1 MSAVPFDLASVCSR
15 FAPDFEPPKD
25 LMAAHYLDFERPI
38 AELEAKIDEL
48 SRLSETS
55 GHGAFDA
62 EIAAMRARVTDLRVE
77 TYGRLDAWQKTQI
90 ARHPERPHFVDYLG
104 GLIEEFVELR
114 GDRAFADDQAILGGL
129 GRFRGR
135 PVMVIGQ
142 EKGHDT
148 TTRIKHNFGAAR
160 PEGYR
165 KAVRLMDLAER
176 FNLPVLSFIDT
187 GGAYP
192 GIDSEERGVAE
203 AIARGIERG
212 LTLGVPMIATIT
224 GEGMSGGAIGVGA
237 ANRVI
242 ILEHAIYA
250 VISPEGCAS
259 ILLRDRAMAEGAAK
273 AMKITAQDLLQLKI
287 VDRIVEEPVGGAHA
301 DPGLAI
307 SRVGDAIELELDS
320 LAGLSPDGLRDQ
332 RTERFYAIGRG

>member
-1 MSAVPFDLASVCSR
+1 
-15 FAPDFEPPKD
+15 
-25 LMAAHYLDFERPI
+25 MAAHYLEFERPI
-38 AELEAKIDEL
+38 GELETKIEEL
-48 SRLSETS
+48 SKLSETA
-55 GHGAFDA
+55 GPGAFDA
-62 EIAAMRARVTDLRVE
+62 EIEALRRRVADMRRE
-77 TYGRLDAWQKTQI
+77 TYAHLDAWQKTQI
-90 ARHPERPHFVDYLG
+90 ARHPQRPHFVDYVG
-104 GLIEEFVELR
+104 GLIEEFVELQ
-114 GDRAFADDQAILGGL
+114 GDRKFADDQALIGGL

-135 PVMVIGQ
+135 PVMVMGQ

-165 KAVRLMDLAER
+165 KAVRLMDLAEQ

-192 GIDSEERGVAE
+192 GIGGEERGVAE
-203 AIARGIERG
+203 AIARGTERC
-212 LTLGVPMIATIT
+212 LTLGTPMIATIT
-224 GEGMSGGAIGVGA
+224 GEGMSGGAIGIAA

-242 ILEHAIYA
+242 ILEHSIYA

-273 AMKITAQDLLQLKI
+273 AMKITAEDLLALKI
-287 VDRIVEEPVGGAHA
+287 VDRIVTEPVGGAHA

-307 SRVGDAIELELDS
+307 SRVGDAVAAELGALS
-320 LAGLSPDGLRDQ
+320 GLSPDALREQ
-332 RTERFYAIGRG
+332 RAQRFYAIGRG